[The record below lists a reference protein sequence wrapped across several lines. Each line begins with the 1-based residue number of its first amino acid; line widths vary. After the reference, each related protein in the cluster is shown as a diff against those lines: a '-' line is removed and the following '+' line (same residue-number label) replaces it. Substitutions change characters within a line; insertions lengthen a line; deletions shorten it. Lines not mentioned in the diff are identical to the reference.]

1 MRKGFFYKTRGAISV
16 FLALLTLPFFTFA
29 GVILDGV
36 RLESA
41 KSAVSGAGDLA
52 MNSALSEYDRTLLN
66 VYGLFAMSKTPEE
79 LSENLS
85 RYFYNTLSSTQTL
98 ESSDSY
104 TRNFLNS
111 LATTFSNPNPDT
123 FNNLLDIQGET
134 FKAKGVPGSDL
145 AQPAVM
151 KRQIVEYMKYRGP
164 VSLGIGFM
172 EKLNILGD
180 TAKQNK
186 AVAAK
191 VEYEKTL
198 DTIQDACEEAY
209 NILKEIPKDPQERI
223 STGSSLPKEP
233 EALGAYLQGKLDE
246 MKSFMRDGAAYEIAF
261 RGLKTSLNPL
271 DSSTPPPFKLD
282 SYEYEEPEVSEPE
295 ELTVGDTREDYRTQR
310 DRFNRS
316 YGALG
321 IPSTWSTDIA
331 SIDGAKIVK
340 FAKWHKDNEEL
351 LRDTYEA
358 TRLFLIARENEPAE
372 TEEEEEEVEEAEQL
386 IRLLED
392 GLGDSLGQTL
402 PLLQD
407 KAEDFYDK
415 ANEIVYQL
423 QKWTKETE
431 TQYDDAIADL
441 KDILN
446 KVDELAAKGQ
456 SWSSANSALMDG
468 DIKVNMQQDYKN
480 QAEKLK
486 PETVEKMIEEMEKG
500 KAYFAGLQGLVSN
513 ITFYRSAMTYDSGS
527 GLSLQ
532 NGNVSFH
539 NYEGHL
545 PVLVIGDFNG
555 AISAADVA
563 LQNSLVC
570 PPLSSLVPLVCIVP
584 DETKPEQEFYKYLA
598 IICQKAKASDA
609 AKDKAE
615 EEKDFATD
623 KAKEKPTPENIA
635 EGIIPGLDPNDFK
648 LEELGTEDSDIADN
662 AVSNMNTTAQSLS
675 GIDSLLKAG
684 EGLRDKMYLM
694 EYMTTM
700 FSYYTVD
707 KDKGGNVK
715 PAEQVVT
722 LSNVPISAANN
733 KFYKAEVEYLLWGME
748 DPSSNVNATMAMIFG
763 IRFLLNAVY
772 AFTNAEINNYTLAA
786 ATAIAGWT
794 GFGVPIVQTVLKLAL
809 AAGESALDLKQ
820 LSEGKAVALYK
831 NRNTWVLSPGGLLRE
846 GREQIA
852 QDLERVA
859 QQAVE
864 NFFDKMRGFATGKI
878 EDAEEAINSFVNETQ
893 DSLVQGA
900 VGAIMGPLDS
910 LALTIITSAENIT
923 GGEDTASIVSA
934 KIDAYFSEMR
944 ATIEGGN
951 EAEGTKKAK
960 LAALDYLVSSAKED
974 ITEEILS
981 ARERFISG
989 TTTEV
994 DAIRDSLKTTL
1005 DRITDEALQEVQIA
1019 IADMGKE
1026 FKEDVIAALDEAEEG
1041 TQKKVEDLT
1050 NEYLAKLNG
1059 LPGSEGTSKKTS
1071 VSSGG
1076 GFTMNYEEYL
1086 KLFVLL
1092 ALAPSEEVMLRR
1104 TGNLIE
1110 CNLNNGSGYFLA
1122 EDSRYKKNGTFELS
1136 KAYTMVGIEATV
1148 QVRTSFW
1155 GIMGVQNRYN
1165 GSTGRS
1171 EQFFDY
1177 SQIGSQWQTMVYQG
1191 VSSY

>member
-261 RGLKTSLNPL
+261 RGLKSSADSTNPV
-271 DSSTPPPFKLD
+271 FKLD

-295 ELTVGDTREDYRTQR
+295 ELTVGDTRGDYRTQR

-392 GLGDSLGQTL
+392 GLGDSLGQSL

-415 ANEIVYQL
+415 ANKIVYQL

-431 TQYDDAIADL
+431 TQYDEAIADL

-500 KAYFAGLQGLVSN
+500 KAYFAGLQELVSN

-570 PPLSSLVPLVCIVP
+570 PPLSSLAPLVCIVP

-598 IICQKAKASDA
+598 IICQKAKASEA

-809 AAGESALDLKQ
+809 AAGESALDLKL

-831 NRNTWVLSPGGLLRE
+831 NQNTWILSPSGVGRE
-846 GREQIA
+846 VREQIA
-852 QDLERVA
+852 QELERVT
-859 QQAVE
+859 QQAVG
-864 NFFDKMRGFATGKI
+864 NFFDEMRGFATKGI
-878 EDAEEAINSFVNETQ
+878 DETEDAITSFINETQ

-910 LALTIITSAENIT
+910 LALTIITSAEDLT
-923 GGEDTASIVSA
+923 GGSNTESIVGA
-934 KIDAYFSEMR
+934 KLDAYFAELE
-944 ATIEGGN
+944 ATLEGSS

-960 LAALDYLVSSAKED
+960 LAALSFIKGEGKAEIVRI
-974 ITEEILS
+974 ITES
-981 ARERFISG
+981 RSKFIGGVS
-989 TTTEV
+989 TEV
-994 DAIRDSLKTTL
+994 DQIRNALKDTF
-1005 DRITDEALQEVQIA
+1005 DDISSQALNKVQMA
-1019 IADMGKE
+1019 IADMGE
-1026 FKEDVIAALDEAEEG
+1026 QFKTDVIAALNEKEEW
-1041 TQKKVEDLT
+1041 TQKKVEELT
-1050 NEYLAKLNG
+1050 NDYLAKLNG
-1059 LPGSEGTSKKTS
+1059 LPGSEGTNKKNS

-1110 CNLNNGSGYFLA
+1110 CNLNNGSGFFSPT

-1165 GSTGRS
+1165 GSTGQS